1 YSDLGYTYRTRC
13 VRGGA
18 PSSTPPPGRYTIALG
33 TVYDTRTK
41 LTWEQAFPTASYTWS
56 DATAYC
62 SSLSLNGAGWRV
74 PTIGELQTIVDEST
88 NPSIDGATFPMTP
101 SEYFWSSSVVVDD
114 PSRAWTCFFTNGSTY
129 SFVTT

>member
-1 YSDLGYTYRTRC
+1 MLAAFSARSL
-13 VRGGA
+13 
-18 PSSTPPPGRYTIALG
+18 
-33 TVYDTRTK
+33 TVPCHDGDPTRTVRR
-41 LTWEQAFPTASYTWS
+41 
-56 DATAYC
+56 AYC

-129 SFVTT
+129 SFVTTTAKNIRCVR